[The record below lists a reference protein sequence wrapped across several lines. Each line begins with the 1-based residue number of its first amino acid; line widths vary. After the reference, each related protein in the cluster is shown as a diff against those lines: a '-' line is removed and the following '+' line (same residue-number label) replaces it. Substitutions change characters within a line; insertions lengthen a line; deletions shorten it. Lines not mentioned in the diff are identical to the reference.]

1 MTCANFPQVFDK
13 HQSNLYSSLKDTSS
27 DPRSE
32 TMTVIYGHDAKE
44 GLSIRDYTKGLDSE
58 CVRGGRLTAL
68 VIEDG
73 GKQSLVQVPCRGY
86 VKD

>member
-1 MTCANFPQVFDK
+1 
-13 HQSNLYSSLKDTSS
+13 
-27 DPRSE
+27 
-32 TMTVIYGHDAKE
+32 MTVIYGHDAKA
-44 GLSIRDYTKGLDSE
+44 GLSIRDYTKGLDSG

-73 GKQSLVQVPCRGY
+73 GKQSLVQVRCRGY